1 VKSKLTKSVIIL
13 AVAQGDKIA
22 LVSGLTPAIPENIHA
37 GDLMRFV
44 TSQLDGKGG
53 GRRDMAQGGGTK
65 IDALPGA
72 MNSVFDWVK
81 EKLID

>member
-1 VKSKLTKSVIIL
+1 
-13 AVAQGDKIA
+13 
-22 LVSGLTPAIPENIHA
+22 
-37 GDLMRFV
+37 
-44 TSQLDGKGG
+44 
-53 GRRDMAQGGGTK
+53 MAQGGGTK